1 MIKSFIYK
9 IIKNILNIILKFN
22 FIKIRK
28 KKITFI
34 SYPDL
39 SDNSWHLFNYIHQN
53 RNNLRLIWLLNE
65 NISKRKK
72 NSIIEINKTNKL
84 LFIKKKSLMCVYH
97 FLSSRIVFFT
107 HNTYFFSQKNIG
119 PILVNLWHGMPIKNI
134 ENYDKNNKSDPDSSN
149 IYIVTSKFYK
159 EYFYKIFNVEQ
170 SSVLVTGLP
179 RNDFLINGAA
189 DIVKALKIKLKVT
202 KVIMWMPTFRES
214 NNKLNPIFSIENIS
228 LLNLFLE
235 KSNSF
240 CTIKLH
246 PQDNTD
252 LTFIDTFDRIKVI
265 DDKIFKKNYLY
276 EFFNS
281 VDILLTDFSS
291 IYIDFLLLNK
301 PIGFFTPDIKS
312 YSDERGFLFKNIED
326 IIPGEILK
334 DMNEVVHFLENIIV
348 KNKDVNIVK
357 REKVK
362 DLFHDIENN
371 FSKKLESK
379 IL

>member
-1 MIKSFIYK
+1 MHK
-9 IIKNILNIILKFN
+9 ILNYFFQLIFSILN
-22 FIKIRK
+22 QDSK
-28 KKITFI
+28 KYIFT
-34 SYPDL
+34 SSPDF
-39 SDNSWHLFNYIHQN
+39 SDNSFAFFIYLDQN
-53 RNNLRLIWLLNE
+53 HEFTPVWLLNNAEQINEYKDIAE
-65 NISKRKK
+65 NYGTRNDIVFIRK
-72 NSIIEINKTNKL
+72 NSLQGIYHYLTANFVFSTHGIFRKFGKIKGHKT
-84 LFIKKKSLMCVYH
+84 I
-97 FLSSRIVFFT
+97 
-107 HNTYFFSQKNIG
+107 
-119 PILVNLWHGMPIKNI
+119 NLWHGMPIKNI

-159 EYFYKIFNVEQ
+159 EKFYKIFNVEQ

-179 RNDFLINGAA
+179 RNDFLINGTA

-228 LLNLFLE
+228 LLNSFLE

-240 CTIKLH
+240 CAIKLH

-265 DDKIFKKNYLY
+265 DDRIFKKNYLY

-291 IYIDFLLLNK
+291 IYVDFLLLNK

-312 YSDERGFLFKNIED
+312 YSDRRGFLFKNIED
-326 IIPGEILK
+326 IMPGEVLK

-348 KNKDVNIVK
+348 KNKDVNIFK

-362 DLFHDIENN
+362 DLFHDIEKN
-371 FSKKLESK
+371 FSKQLESE